1 MSDIG
6 MNDAV
11 FANAAPRRDRKPQRA
26 RLGKMLAGV
35 TLDAIDFPTAKE
47 ATSAS
52 AGQLASLGWACTV
65 VLIVLGALSLGAFAA
80 YRSPKVPT
88 GE

>member
-26 RLGKMLAGV
+26 RLGKTWQDRNWRQRVVAQIPSRPLY
-35 TLDAIDFPTAKE
+35 LSRHDDAT
-47 ATSAS
+47 
-52 AGQLASLGWACTV
+52 GRR
-65 VLIVLGALSLGAFAA
+65 ALPS
-80 YRSPKVPT
+80 RHN
-88 GE
+88 